1 MRVALVAFVA
11 SLLLAPAAL
20 LSGEPNAGAD
30 PAVPT
35 PDAQATT
42 HPADPPATR
51 PATRPADWERDEPRV
66 RELAAR
72 LTTSGAR
79 FLISTQEQGG
89 GWVSDTGP
97 GITCLVLKA
106 LAQQPEIGPHHAAVE
121 RGVAF
126 VLTFERS
133 DGGIYG
139 AEGLLKN
146 YESAVALSMLAALKS
161 PVRQALIDR
170 VQKYLTTLQW
180 DEGEEISIDNAWYGG
195 AGYGRGERPDLS
207 NTQMMVEALRDSG
220 LPTDDPAYRKAL
232 VFIQRCQMLG
242 ETNDQAF
249 ARGSSQGGFIYSPV
263 GGGESKAGE
272 LEVGGRREPRCY
284 GSMTYAGFKS
294 LLYAGLSR
302 DDARVRAAL
311 DWIRG
316 HWTLE
321 YNPNMPEKQSSEG
334 LYYYYH
340 VFARALD
347 AWGEPVIVETSGRP
361 RVWRHEL
368 LARLERAQRPDGSWV
383 NEADRWMEGWPQLTT
398 AYALLA
404 IQAAYPQR

>member
-42 HPADPPATR
+42 RPADPPATR

-72 LTTSGAR
+72 LTASGAR

-161 PVRQALIDR
+161 PVHQALIDR

-180 DEGEEISIDNAWYGG
+180 DEGEEISVDNAWYGG

-207 NTQMMVEALRDSG
+207 NTL
-220 LPTDDPAYRKAL
+220 
-232 VFIQRCQMLG
+232 
-242 ETNDQAF
+242 
-249 ARGSSQGGFIYSPV
+249 
-263 GGGESKAGE
+263 
-272 LEVGGRREPRCY
+272 
-284 GSMTYAGFKS
+284 S
-294 LLYAGLSR
+294 L
-302 DDARVRAAL
+302 
-311 DWIRG
+311 I
-316 HWTLE
+316 H
-321 YNPNMPEKQSSEG
+321 
-334 LYYYYH
+334 
-340 VFARALD
+340 
-347 AWGEPVIVETSGRP
+347 I
-361 RVWRHEL
+361 
-368 LARLERAQRPDGSWV
+368 
-383 NEADRWMEGWPQLTT
+383 
-398 AYALLA
+398 
-404 IQAAYPQR
+404 